1 MRFGPVHGSN
11 AASTLAILKA
21 IARARKWRDQI
32 IAGEATGI
40 RDLARTHKLNRSY
53 VKRIYS
59 FVSFSPAFIE
69 AILNGEVPPNLSL
82 DSLVRKVPLVWTEQ
96 NAAVAT
102 ATEAQAQP

>member
-1 MRFGPVHGSN
+1 VRLIVVDQQAPL

-40 RDLARTHKLNRSY
+40 RDLARIHKLNHSY

-59 FVSFSPAFIE
+59 FASFSPASIE
-69 AILNGEVPPNLSL
+69 AILDGKASSELSL
-82 DSLVRKVPLVWTEQ
+82 DLLARRIPIVWKEQ
-96 NAAVAT
+96 NMTRTGA
-102 ATEAQAQP
+102 